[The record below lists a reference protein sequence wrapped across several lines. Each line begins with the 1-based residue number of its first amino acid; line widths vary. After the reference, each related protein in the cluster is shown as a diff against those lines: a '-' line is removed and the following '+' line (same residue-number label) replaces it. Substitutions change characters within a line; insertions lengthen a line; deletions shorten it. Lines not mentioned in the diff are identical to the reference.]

1 MKEEKKMTVREMI
14 EARFNNCTRMNEIAD
29 AAEARESKEL
39 TDAEKAEVQKLE
51 RENRIY
57 DLQIAGS
64 GVAPVASPVSREA
77 GFQNWIRERAKEHDM
92 QGYALKRESIMVSTN
107 AAPMIPLAIN
117 DIIKPLE
124 EGLILG
130 KVGLKVQTGLSGNYV
145 WPTVAAIEGE
155 WAGESAALTDKT
167 IAIDKIVPT
176 PYRLGATVSVTSQL
190 INQTDGVAYAVVK
203 EQIPMAITRTLNK
216 TMFSPV
222 TVNANKVNGPFVN
235 CKKAA
240 AKAIG
245 ALTTTAL
252 RKEALHIT
260 FAGELPTYKELLAM
274 KGIILAKGIISDGTF
289 CYVMD
294 EYTKAMLESTPRDAG
309 SGLMIIENDKI
320 AGVPVFCT
328 NYINND
334 GGIYVGL
341 GVWSYQALGQFG
353 EQRFIVDPYTKA
365 SKDTTVLTLNGDWSM
380 TTLRQEAFLLGDCMA
395 AGVGG

>member
-1 MKEEKKMTVREMI
+1 MNEEKRMTVREMI

-29 AAEARESKEL
+29 VAAARENKEM
-39 TDAEKAEVQKLE
+39 TDAEKAEVQKME

-64 GVAPVASPVSREA
+64 GVAPVAAPVSREA
-77 GFQNWIRERAKEHDM
+77 GFQNWIRDYVKQRDTK
-92 QGYALKRESIMVSTN
+92 GYVLKRESIMVTTN

-117 DIIKPLE
+117 DIVKPLE
-124 EGLILG
+124 EGLILS

-155 WAGESAALTDKT
+155 YAGEAAALTDKT
-167 IAIDKIVPT
+167 ISIDKIVPS
-176 PYRLGATVSVTSQL
+176 PYRLGATITVTSQL
-190 INQTDGVAYAVVK
+190 INQTDGVALAVVK
-203 EQIPMAITRTLNK
+203 EQIPMAVARTLNK

-222 TVNANKVNGPFVN
+222 TVNNDKVNGPFVA

-240 AKAIG
+240 AKKIAE
-245 ALTTTAL
+245 LKTTEL
-252 RKEALHIT
+252 RKAALHIT
-260 FAGELPTYKELLAM
+260 FEGELPTYKELLAM
-274 KGIILAKGIISDGTF
+274 KGIILAKGVITDGTF

-294 EYTKAMLESTPRDAG
+294 EYTKAILEATPRDAG

-334 GGIYVGL
+334 GGLHVGL
-341 GVWSYQALGQFG
+341 GVWSYEALGQFG

-365 SKDTTVLTLNGDWSM
+365 SKDSVVLTLNGDWSM
-380 TTLRQEAFLLGDCMA
+380 TTLRTEAFLLGDCTVA
-395 AGVGG
+395 AGA

>member
-1 MKEEKKMTVREMI
+1 M
-14 EARFNNCTRMNEIAD
+14 
-29 AAEARESKEL
+29 
-39 TDAEKAEVQKLE
+39 E

-222 TVNANKVNGPFVN
+222 TVNANKVNGPFVA

-334 GGIYVGL
+334 GGIHVGL

-380 TTLRQEAFLLGDCMA
+380 TTLRQEAFLLGDCTA